1 MHPAKVDRSR
11 LHALTDLPN
20 VGPATAGDLRLLGL
34 HAPADLAGRDPL
46 DLFDRLCHAT
56 GIRHDPCVIDVLA
69 SVTRFVD
76 GEPPR
81 AWWDHTPWR
90 KATLAGRVRAL
101 RPAGTDDAAR
111 PAAEALSLGNMRAYL
126 AARGI
131 AWEPARFA
139 DSWRRYEN
147 HAIHVDGHAA
157 GLLRLLPE
165 DGGAALGLRDL
176 QLRPSFQRQGHGA
189 WAVGEALRLAA
200 ARGMARVQLRVYAE
214 NPARALY
221 ARLGFAE
228 TGYDPATR
236 TAHMCRATA

>member
-11 LHALTDLPN
+11 LRALTDLPN
-20 VGPATAGDLRLLGL
+20 VGPATAADLRLLGIQ
-34 HAPADLAGRDPL
+34 APADLAGHDPL
-46 DLFDRLCHAT
+46 VLFDRLCHAT
-56 GIRHDPCVIDVLA
+56 GIRHDPCVIDVFA

-81 AWWDHTPWR
+81 AWWEHTAWR
-90 KATLAGRVRAL
+90 MATLAGRARTL
-101 RPAGTDDAAR
+101 RPAGSDEAAR
-111 PAAEALSLGNMRAYL
+111 AAAEALNLGNMRGYL

-131 AWEPARFA
+131 AWDPARFA
-139 DSWRRYEN
+139 DSWRTYEN
-147 HAIHVDGHAA
+147 LALHVDGHAA

-200 ARGMARVQLRVYAE
+200 ERGAARVQLRVYDD

-228 TGYDPATR
+228 AGYDPASR
-236 TAHMCRATA
+236 TVHMARATH